1 MDAEDRGL
9 ELKGD
14 GRATRILS
22 PRYMRCRLGHRDVW
36 YDATTDERCPLC
48 AALRINA
55 LQQAG
60 A

>member
-1 MDAEDRGL
+1 MDAEDSRL
-9 ELKGD
+9 ELNHTK
-14 GRATRILS
+14 ILS
-22 PRYMRCRLGHRDVW
+22 PRYMRCSHGHKDIW
-36 YDATTDERCPLC
+36 YDATADERCPLC